1 MEAEHPEEEELLD
14 GEESFVMPELE
25 YTPVVTN
32 NRRRAMES
40 LKNIVSTSGLRHDIK
55 RVHNTDSLKGA
66 TKWAKKHTTS
76 KRQYTAAG
84 EDIDGDGIQDV
95 LVRDTDGN
103 LVIVNGYTVRKSD
116 YPHRQMFA
124 SLPKSA
130 RKEFGD
136 YRNYFKTLYG
146 PIYDPMTGAIT
157 GWKND
162 PKKNPFYNR
171 VEGSGFRA
179 YAPKNMSTYQLF
191 CKEVSGSVIREL
203 LGAEPELYSY
213 EALDRNGEIVKKIP
227 PVAIEV
233 NADAWNYG
241 VIKPILELMMKR
253 HIPDDIEVDALK
265 TLCARPDI
273 VKFKKSR
280 EFKDRSTVLVRQY
293 VAMDKEV
300 TPLIDRLVNR
310 IHITLDE
317 AATKW
322 IRENVK
328 PLKVRPVE

>member
-1 MEAEHPEEEELLD
+1 MEPEHAEEEELLD
-14 GEESFVMPELE
+14 GEETFVMPELE
-25 YTPVVTN
+25 YTPVVAN
-32 NRRRAMES
+32 SRRRAMES

-55 RVHNTDSLKGA
+55 RVHNTESLRGA

-76 KRQYTAAG
+76 KRHYTAAG
-84 EDIDGDGIQDV
+84 EDIDGDGIEDV

-116 YPHRQMFA
+116 YPYRQMYA
-124 SLPKSA
+124 GLPKA
-130 RKEFGD
+130 TRKEFGN
-136 YRNYFKTLYG
+136 YRSYLKSMYG
-146 PIYDPMTGAIT
+146 PTYDPMTGAIT

-162 PKKNPFYNR
+162 PKKDERYNR
-171 VEGSGFRA
+171 MKSSGFTTYEA
-179 YAPKNMSTYQLF
+179 KSMSAYQLF
-191 CKEVSGSVIREL
+191 CKEVAGSVIREL

-213 EALDRNGEIVKKIP
+213 EALDRNGEIVKKTP

-241 VIKPILELMMKR
+241 VVKPILELLMKR

-265 TLCARPDI
+265 ALCARPDI

-280 EFKDRSTVLVRQY
+280 EFKNRSTALVRQY

-300 TPLIDRLVNR
+300 TPLINRLVDR

-322 IRENVK
+322 IRDNVK
-328 PLKVRPVE
+328 PLKVRPAA